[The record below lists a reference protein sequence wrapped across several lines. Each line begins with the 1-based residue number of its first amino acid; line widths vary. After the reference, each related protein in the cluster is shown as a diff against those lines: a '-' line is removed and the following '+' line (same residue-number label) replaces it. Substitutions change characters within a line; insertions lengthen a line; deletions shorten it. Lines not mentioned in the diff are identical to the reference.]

1 MRRMQSETIIPHRST
16 NDANTRDREAY
27 PWGMARSLHHLV
39 ADRLFAVDV
48 ITNADVSEAVHQVL
62 QSMFG
67 KAAVA

>member
-1 MRRMQSETIIPHRST
+1 MKQLSLTDPQMTLIRETAKHIPGEWH
-16 NDANTRDREAY
+16 DRFIN
-27 PWGMARSLHHLV
+27 LV